1 MTSPEE
7 TVFTPS
13 VATKLTRV
21 LAAARSDLDSTGA
34 PLLTSMMFMVQP
46 RTEPK
51 DLMENL
57 SEPES
62 RNGTR

>member
-1 MTSPEE
+1 MTSSEE

-13 VATKLTRV
+13 VATRLTRV
-21 LAAARSDLDSTGA
+21 LAAARSLLDSTGA
-34 PLLTSMMFMVQP
+34 PLLTSMMFMFQS

-57 SEPES
+57 SGPES
-62 RNGTR
+62 RKGTR